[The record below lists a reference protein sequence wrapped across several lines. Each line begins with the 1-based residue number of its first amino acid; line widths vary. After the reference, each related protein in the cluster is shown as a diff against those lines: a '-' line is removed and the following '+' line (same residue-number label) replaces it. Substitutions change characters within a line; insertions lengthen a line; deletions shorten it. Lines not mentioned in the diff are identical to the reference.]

1 MIKIDYDRQREGQ
14 SVYENYIGA
23 LQASD
28 QSKIVWYSAS
38 GNDSTGN
45 GTVATPYQTR
55 AKANSETS
63 AAKPYALLV
72 DDFYIPG
79 YSSTNIVYLDTVSGN
94 DSNDGSTELLAKLT
108 YASAATAAGSTKKI
122 RVINDGAVL
131 TNDITKPTEAKAGI
145 VATIKS
151 ASLTAPVDVWT
162 QAGTPSFS
170 GDSIGS
176 VAWSPKLKI
185 FLSAG
190 GGGGGAGKTATS
202 TDGETWIQNDALGIA
217 QFSSVV
223 WSDYYNK
230 FFVLST
236 SGRLYSSVDGE
247 NFSLIYTFPS
257 GSSFDKICIT
267 KNGLTIITNS
277 WSIYYSSD
285 MVNFILSDYSYG
297 DSVISAVSYS
307 ETLGIFCVSPLATS
321 SSQNISAISNNGIN
335 WEYGEL
341 NNFVDSALSMIWV
354 STIDRFIV
362 SGSSGISQSPDGLV
376 WSSICGSGNQT
387 RLVAY
392 INEIDKVITF
402 GGDTFE
408 TGVIKYASLD
418 DISLTTASTPSFG
431 GSEIFG
437 FAYSEYLNKIVAVG
451 ESGKIAYSTAYTT
464 TVSSNISGFNLQ
476 AVLYSG
482 TISLQNCTMI
492 QPGSSNAL
500 TTTRCHITEGYHFS
514 NNTQSH
520 TRLLCQ
526 GPAYFTTTPAA
537 QNAFSLDACTF
548 TDGAFIYN
556 ASQTG
561 YERIRDLI
569 IEGGLYAN
577 YLVAVLT
584 GNVTGVSTNAL
595 LTASVGTSEPLL
607 GDDGRP
613 NRPWLPSGSGT
624 ESPVIAV
631 ALYSTNSDGI
641 KNDLGAFIV
650 NDEGVGYTFTR
661 SKYLPSGQLK
671 IGKGI
676 ESSEQIA
683 DNGEV
688 DVFGNPDRAVE
699 VVLISYESLS
709 PDDTALIDELD
720 ELDDYT
726 VRLNLYPDTQLTAGT
741 VTINGNQSAGVYH
754 LVIDEAAIHP
764 GLSLT
769 IDDVEYY
776 VLYAY
781 PNNAAATAIVLNKP
795 LESNVSDNDVITT
808 NYPAGYGEYSYSP
821 KSREL
826 SLSVAQSVS
835 AYLLGPVLRFIRK
848 WQ

>member
-23 LQASD
+23 LQAAD
-28 QSKIVWYSAS
+28 QSKIVWYSAT

-45 GTVATPYQTR
+45 GTVATPYLTR

-79 YSSTNIVYLDTVSGN
+79 YSSSSIVYLDTVSGN
-94 DSNDGSTELLAKLT
+94 DANDGSTELLAKLT
-108 YASAATAAGSTKKI
+108 YASAVTAASTTKKI

-131 TNDITKPTEAKAGI
+131 TSNITKPTETKAGI
-145 VATIKS
+145 VATIRS
-151 ASLTAPVDVWT
+151 ASLTASVDVWT
-162 QAGTPSFS
+162 QSATPSFG
-170 GDSIGS
+170 GDGVSC
-176 VAWSPKLKI
+176 VAWSPILKL
-185 FLSAG
+185 FVAAG
-190 GGGGGAGKTATS
+190 GNGKVAIS
-202 TDGETWIQNDALGIA
+202 IDGDTWIQQTAVGIA
-217 QFSSVV
+217 QFSSLV

-230 FFVLST
+230 FYLLNAN
-236 SGRLYSSVDGE
+236 GQLYSSTNGTS
-247 NFSLIYTFPS
+247 FALIYTFPS

-285 MVNFILSDYSYG
+285 MVNFIVSDYSYG

-307 ETLGIFCVSPLATS
+307 ETLEIFCVSPWATS
-321 SSQNISAISNNGIN
+321 SSQNISAISRNGIN

-341 NNFVDSALSMIWV
+341 NNFVDSALSMIWA

-362 SGSSGISQSPDGLV
+362 SGSSGISQSSDGLV

-387 RLVAY
+387 RLISY

-408 TGVIKYASLD
+408 TGVIKYASPD

-451 ESGKIAYSTAYTT
+451 GSGKIAYSAAYTT
-464 TVSSNISGFNLQ
+464 TVSSNISGFNTQ

-492 QPGSSNAL
+492 QPGASNAL
-500 TTTRCHITEGYHFS
+500 TTTRCHITDGNHFS
-514 NNTQSH
+514 NNAQSH

-526 GPAYFTTTPAA
+526 GHAYFTTTPAA
-537 QNAFSLDACTF
+537 QNAFSLESCTF

-561 YERIRDLI
+561 YERIRDTI
-569 IEGGLYAN
+569 IESGLYAN
-577 YLVAVLT
+577 YLVTVLT

-595 LTASVGTSEPLL
+595 LTASVGTSDPIL

-631 ALYSTNSDGI
+631 AIYSTNSDGV

-650 NDEGVGYTFTR
+650 NDEAVGYTFTR

-683 DNGEV
+683 DNGQV

-709 PDDTALIDELD
+709 PEDTALIDELD

-754 LVIDEAAIHP
+754 LVIDSAAIHP

-769 IDDVEYY
+769 IDGVDYY

-781 PNNAAATAIVLNKP
+781 PDNTAATAIILNKP

-826 SLSVAQSVS
+826 SLSVSQSVS